1 MIARMPGKSIHA
13 ANLRAKW
20 DGTELPMERSES
32 NSRDTSL
39 KLPDPWKIGAR
50 HKLAITYE
58 IHVDMD
64 TSGVL
69 QFTKDAF
76 FLPQESW
83 DPEVLPPQGFMAEGG
98 TPPDAWNLVV
108 SVPRDFRVHLS
119 GQGFKR
125 SGKGGQFV
133 YRARQRPTDR
143 YPFVV
148 AGRYRETKI
157 DAGNHQVYLWTL
169 ADAGQHA
176 IHNGSDSLVRALDA
190 YDSVFGIRGKQPQ
203 TLWIAECPQLESCF
217 TGRTAH
223 YARLLDLPADTS
235 IAEMISLDT
244 LLIGGNTDASRITV
258 AAAPYLAAS
267 WLGYGRNGGF
277 FDQQPPLSALPIFA
291 AAVGREA
298 VEGKGVRE
306 QMIGSALKEIPETN
320 SGSSTETADAVRAK
334 SFLFFYALREKYGE
348 AVFRR
353 AIHHMLSARQGR
365 GFDLNDLIATFEEET
380 QENVA
385 QFVRQ
390 WMKHPGVPED
400 FRASHGSTTA
410 TDSKET
416 ER

>member
-1 MIARMPGKSIHA
+1 MRMPGRSIRA
-13 ANLRAKW
+13 TNLTARW
-20 DGTELPMERSES
+20 DGAELAMEPLKS

-39 KLPDPWKIGAR
+39 KLPEPWKIGAR

-58 IHVDMD
+58 IHLDTA
-64 TSGVL
+64 TSGSL

-83 DPEVLPPQGFMAEGG
+83 DPEILPPQGFTAEGG

-108 SVPRDFRVHLS
+108 SVPKDFRVHLS

-125 SGKGGQFV
+125 SAKGEQFV
-133 YRARQRPTDR
+133 YRAQQRPTDR

-148 AGRYRETKI
+148 AGRYGEARI
-157 DAGNHQVYLWTL
+157 DAGNHKVYLWTL
-169 ADAGQHA
+169 ADAGQQMTPP
-176 IHNGSDSLVRALDA
+176 GGDSLVRALDA
-190 YDSVFGIRGKQPQ
+190 YDAVFGIRGKQPQ
-203 TLWIAECPQLESCF
+203 TLWIAECPQTESCF
-217 TGRTAH
+217 TGRTAR
-223 YARLLDLPADTS
+223 YAQLLDLPTDTS

-244 LLIGGNTDASRITV
+244 LLIGKSAGVSRITV

-267 WLGYGRNGGF
+267 WLGYGRNGEF
-277 FDQQPPLSALPIFA
+277 FDQQPPLAALPIFA

-298 VEGKGVRE
+298 VEGPEVRR
-306 QMIGSALKEIPETN
+306 QMIDRALREIPEKSPS
-320 SGSSTETADAVRAK
+320 SGTETPDTIRAK

-348 AVFRR
+348 AIFRR
-353 AIHHMLSARQGR
+353 AIQHMLYARQGR
-365 GFDLNDLIATFEEET
+365 GFDLNDLIAAFEQET
-380 QENVA
+380 HENVA

-400 FRASHGSTTA
+400 FRGRHGSATA
-410 TDSKET
+410 ADSKET